1 MAIPKLSRTKP
12 KSRSPIW
19 LLTITISTIA
29 LLYLFSSLLSY
40 TGSNPLQT
48 PILLFNN
55 NNNRIHHSDSE
66 KFLYWGNRIDFP
78 GKHCESCEGLG
89 HQESSLRC
97 ALEEAIVLN
106 RFHL

>member
-12 KSRSPIW
+12 KSKSPIW

-29 LLYLFSSLLSY
+29 LLYLFSSLLSP

-48 PILLFNN
+48 PILQFNN

-66 KFLYWGNRIDFP
+66 KLLYWGNRIDCP
-78 GKHCESCEGLG
+78 GKHTVSRVKV
-89 HQESSLRC
+89 SVIRSL
-97 ALEEAIVLN
+97 ASVVL
-106 RFHL
+106 LKKQLC